1 MDPVTPTPQLVPTP
15 LITCAVDTEQ
25 HVARSGWD
33 QPTRLFALVRT
44 SELLAA
50 EPQLAARLEGEDPD
64 GLTAIEQ
71 EDLPE
76 GSGLDGLLAGIV
88 WPAEVAGTA
97 ISVERIVVPP
107 EAEAG
112 LPDDPEA
119 ALEHLAAHPAR
130 QDVRLLVAVDRTGE
144 QVTLLRQ
151 RAHDSDD
158 AVAMG
163 ADIAPGLVE
172 ALRATLVEG

>member
-1 MDPVTPTPQLVPTP
+1 MTSTPQLVPTP

-44 SELLAA
+44 AELLAA
-50 EPQLAARLEGEDPD
+50 EPQLGARLEGEDPA

-71 EDLPE
+71 EELPDA
-76 GSGLDGLLAGIV
+76 SGLEDLLAGIV

-107 EAEAG
+107 EAEAD
-112 LPDDPEA
+112 LPEDPEA
-119 ALEHLAAHPAR
+119 ALERLASHPAR
-130 QDVRLLVAVDRTGE
+130 QDVRLLVAVDRSGE

-163 ADIAPGLVE
+163 PDIAPGLVE
-172 ALRATLVEG
+172 ALRATLSEA